1 MSNHFKMLETETAV
15 NESVGLEQINMI
27 NRLVE
32 FVNTR
37 LDEIEALQ
45 TDVAKAKQ
53 DIINITPKRK

>member
-1 MSNHFKMLETETAV
+1 MSNHFKVLETETAV
-15 NESVGLEQINMI
+15 NEAVGLEQIDMI